1 MYDQSDTL
9 GQALREQGNFTL
21 GSRLKISTPDK
32 IEATPLLSDEM
43 RTAIATG
50 WRAAYALA
58 FNNLDRKAPDFVANL
73 APHHRRA
80 IKWHW
85 MARHMICRALV
96 IIGYT
101 KRPRWFAYFPI
112 FSRGH
117 MKSTL
122 ARYIAIMDAL
132 ISLYYGVPGYCLYFS
147 GSNDKVIGHAKS
159 IGMILKSH
167 RMRTHAPLLSQVK
180 RIDESERDDKGRS
193 MGWKATFFYTAGN
206 YIFHFS
212 SLQSGLAGANFEN
225 IRITMMIPDDIDDRD
240 DSPVQAESNLKRLTT
255 EILPM
260 GSSGTLTFWA
270 QNLISRYSCMF
281 RIYKGH
287 KRVLT
292 NRMKAIPIPAIRP
305 ETFRTDVATID
316 GTVRDII
323 LPGAVPTWPQG
334 MPIESCQEELNRI
347 GLPSFEKECMHM
359 VEQSTEGL
367 MIHTYDDLIHPISLS
382 EFESVYG
389 TRRMPMAWPK
399 EWGNDW
405 ARTKT
410 AKHANVAMW
419 RTVSSQN
426 TAKPGFTFYFH
437 PMSFKANAQPEDV
450 AERVLSC
457 LDPFVTALPGTRITP
472 IAIKDQRRRKWA
484 ELRRDELI
492 RANALEHT
500 SSQLERIEFE
510 RAALQEIFPKYTE
523 PLLLRHHVVGGV
535 NSHERE
541 DIRLIYNEVYGMQ
554 CQAANPG
561 KFGGIEQLNRDFAVD
576 RKLDHPFRPGIKG
589 YSRTFVVCP
598 DDTTKEPRIINGVKV
613 YSPEPFPDELTPDD
627 LHDDKLYRYQLMNW
641 RSRESKITESGE
653 TIDEVLKMNDDFG
666 NLHQFFATNGAL
678 LNEPL
683 TVKEEFQMLM
693 EKHIPKADPETGE
706 FHMDKIKQQQF
717 EAARVRAEQQL
728 RDKHGDEYSL
738 EPEDDESVYETEGF
752 WS

>member
-1 MYDQSDTL
+1 MPDDYREPAWMSPE
-9 GQALREQGNFTL
+9 LRHAIEKGWDATYSLLF
-21 GSRLKISTPDK
+21 DK
-32 IEATPLLSDEM
+32 PGRPFVSV
-43 RTAIATG
+43 
-50 WRAAYALA
+50 LA
-58 FNNLDRKAPDFVANL
+58 R
-73 APHHRRA
+73 HHREA

-85 MARHMICRALV
+85 ASRHRQCRLEAQKRQVRENEQHGLVDNATANRQIALLEATQSPQ
-96 IIGYT
+96 YL
-101 KRPRWFAYFPI
+101 AYFSI
-112 FSRGH
+112 WSRGH
-117 MKSTL
+117 MKSTV
-122 ARYIAIMDAL
+122 AKRIAIVDAI
-132 ISLYYGVPGYCLYFS
+132 ISVYYNVGGYCLYFS
-147 GSNDKVIGHAKS
+147 G
-159 IGMILKSH
+159 
-167 RMRTHAPLLSQVK
+167 T
-180 RIDESERDDKGRS
+180 DDKTSKHAISIDKLLQSCVRAHMPALAEVNKSKEGGRTL
-193 MGWKATFFYTAGN
+193 GWKATFFYTRAG
-206 YIFHFS
+206 YVFHFG
-212 SLQSGLAGANFEN
+212 SLQSGLAGGN
-225 IRITMMIPDDIDDRD
+225 IDDIRPTLIVPDDIDDRK
-240 DSPVQAESNLKRLTT
+240 DSPVISEKNFNLLTS

-260 GSSGTLTFWA
+260 GAQGTLTFWA
-270 QNLISRYSCMF
+270 QNLISRYSAMY
-281 RIYKGH
+281 RVYSRRAK
-287 KRVLT
+287 VLT
-292 NRMKAIPIPAIRP
+292 NRKPTQAIPAIRP
-305 ETFRTDVATID
+305 ETLVWDVQTI
-316 GTVRDII
+316 GGIVRDII
-323 LPGAVPTWPQG
+323 LPGAVPTWPYFDI
-334 MPIESCQEELNRI
+334 PACQDEVNRF
-347 GLPSFEKECMHM
+347 GRPAFERECQHS
-359 VEQSTEGL
+359 VEMSTEGL

-576 RKLDHPFRPGIKG
+576 RKLDHPFRPGLKG

-598 DDTTKEPRIINGVKV
+598 DDTSREPRIINGVKV

-627 LHDDKLYRYQLMNW
+627 LHDDNLYRYQLMNW

-683 TVKEEFQMLM
+683 TVKEEFHMLM

-738 EPEDDESVYETEGF
+738 EPDDDESIYETEGF
-752 WS
+752 WG